1 MYTIY
6 RLDHFPF
13 LPFNYSDRPLTTEE
27 TDALARGLQF
37 AFQPVKLNYCRYFLP
52 FEKLFND
59 VKNEPIYNNS
69 QDAKNRI
76 RTSIKDT
83 AFKCFYNYKSEQDE
97 ETKNI
102 IATLKALS
110 TDPSIV
116 ILKPDKG
123 NGVVILNKAD
133 YESKMNSIIQ
143 DCTKFTLINDN
154 DWFKRILKHEDQV
167 NRYLYKLC
175 QEKIIDKPLYDHLH
189 LSSSRP
195 GILYGLPKIH
205 KMSIPLRPILSS
217 IGTCG
222 YKIAK
227 FLVPILEPITSNQF
241 TVRDSFTFAT
251 EISKFK
257 DSNKYV
263 MASFDIKSLF
273 TNIPLDEAINIATES
288 LFPQNDVSLLGLTS
302 EVFRKLLQFAV
313 KNVLFIFNNQLYQQ
327 IDGVAMGSPLG
338 PTLAN
343 LFLCHH
349 ETKWLTN
356 CPLEFKPALYRRYID
371 DTFLLFKD
379 ASHIDKFLNYLN
391 AQHSSIQFTSEI
403 ETNSM
408 LNFLAI
414 TIAKINN
421 SFETSVFRKKTFTGL
436 GMKFDSFLPYQF
448 KFNLISCL
456 IKRAFKIC
464 SEETAFNAE
473 LSYLQKYFTQNN
485 FPANLFSN
493 MFQKVILSSS
503 FFGKC

>member
-1 MYTIY
+1 MNLFI
-6 RLDHFPF
+6 
-13 LPFNYSDRPLTTEE
+13 TTRKMLKTE
-27 TDALARGLQF
+27 F
-37 AFQPVKLNYCRYFLP
+37 
-52 FEKLFND
+52 
-59 VKNEPIYNNS
+59 
-69 QDAKNRI
+69 

-356 CPLEFKPALYRRYID
+356 CPLEFKPTLYRRYID

-408 LNFLAI
+408 LNFLDI

-421 SFETSVFRKKTFTGL
+421 SFETSVFRKK
-436 GMKFDSFLPYQF
+436 
-448 KFNLISCL
+448 
-456 IKRAFKIC
+456 
-464 SEETAFNAE
+464 
-473 LSYLQKYFTQNN
+473 N
-485 FPANLFSN
+485 FHWIRNE
-493 MFQKVILSSS
+493 I
-503 FFGKC
+503 